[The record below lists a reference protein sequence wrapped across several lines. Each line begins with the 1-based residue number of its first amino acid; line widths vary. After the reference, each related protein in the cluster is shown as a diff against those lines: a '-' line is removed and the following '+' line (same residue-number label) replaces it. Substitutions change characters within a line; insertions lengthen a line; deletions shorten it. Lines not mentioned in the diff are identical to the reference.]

1 MRQNKTDDGD
11 GDDDGDGVDDGDGG
25 DDGDGDG
32 NGDDD
37 SCESFGVSLGANKGD
52 KTNR

>member
-25 DDGDGDG
+25 DDGDG

-52 KTNR
+52 NTNR